1 MFQLRFLIASDR
13 RRAAVRFTHRDYRGK
28 RTCQDDFHPDYQ
40 TFICDSYAQF
50 LTLFEYEQKHQA
62 RIEIF
67 PLVEL
72 FQAETNTRLKIT
84 GNETVFL
91 TSHLEA
97 AAKDWEKQHKG
108 LLVKLAPTTLS
119 SSSLPPLDLD
129 NDLGAPPADSL
140 PSYEECEIAVQ
151 EGTDTALHRFIENHE
166 PAGPHDREFRKDLEV
181 LVNELREPAKANLE
195 EPQEPAPAT
204 TAPTDAPVVQDAAPV
219 VPPVNVDAPVQ
230 NSPAATPEASADTP
244 TTETPATAVLP
255 LAQQIAQLVTEKK
268 RTAADLANALGLSR
282 EAVLTAAKADPTILT
297 ITGGHWIS
305 PA

>member
-97 AAKDWEKQHKG
+97 AAKTLEEQRKG
-108 LLVKLAPTTLS
+108 DLIKFAP
-119 SSSLPPLDLD
+119 SSLPSFNDEGIADCVSQINKGICINIAVHGTPEDLD
-129 NDLGAPPADSL
+129 AWKKTLL
-140 PSYEECEIAVQ
+140 PKLP
-151 EGTDTALHRFIENHE
+151 EGTVIEDATEEDPFVKIFHPFARKPKQE
-166 PAGPHDREFRKDLEV
+166 TQEQGP
-181 LVNELREPAKANLE
+181 
-195 EPQEPAPAT
+195 
-204 TAPTDAPVVQDAAPV
+204 PTNTPVTQDAAPV

-230 NSPAATPEASADTP
+230 TAPATTPEASVDTP
-244 TTETPATAVLP
+244 TTETPATAALP

-305 PA
+305 PT